1 MPIPQRSIA
10 SVYAVH
16 TAGALFVWS
25 PVNFRDGSHAK
36 AVLTTSRN
44 TPSGLCAR
52 STRAC
57 LLSSGDFFCQCGS
70 AGGDSPFFPLQ
81 LIAA

>member
-1 MPIPQRSIA
+1 MPIPQRDIA

-16 TAGALFVWS
+16 TAGTLSVWS
-25 PVNFRDGSHAK
+25 PINFRDGSHAK

-57 LLSSGDFFCQCGS
+57 LLSSGDFFLS
-70 AGGDSPFFPLQ
+70 MRIGGDGSPFSPLQ
-81 LIAA
+81 LIAT

>member
-1 MPIPQRSIA
+1 MPILQRSIA

-57 LLSSGDFFCQCGS
+57 LLSSGDFFQS
-70 AGGDSPFFPLQ
+70 MRIGGDGSPFSPLQ
-81 LIAA
+81 LIAT